1 MEIRELTEKDLTD
14 YQSDIIGYIYDNLM
28 INLPFISEIEKLA
41 EEKYLDIVR
50 FKKDGSAILYGAFE
64 EKMLGFLWAYERE
77 VFGEKRLHLE
87 HLIVDA
93 NARAN
98 GIGSKLI
105 EKLYDVALARNVSK
119 VELMT
124 TMSNENAVSFYRKH
138 GYDVKRVQMELE
150 VEDQNAD

>member
-14 YQSDIIGYIYDNLM
+14 YQSDIIRYICDNLM

-50 FKKDGSAILYGAFE
+50 FKKDGSAILYGVFE
-64 EKMLGFLWAYERE
+64 GKMLGFLWAYERE
-77 VFGEKRLHLE
+77 VFGEKRLHLD

-93 NARAN
+93 NVRAT

-105 EKLYDVALARNVSK
+105 EKLYDIALVRNVSK
-119 VELMT
+119 IELMA
-124 TMSNENAVSFYRKH
+124 TMSNENAVNFYRKH
-138 GYDVKRVQMELE
+138 GYDIKRVQMEIE
-150 VEDQNAD
+150 VEN

>member
-14 YQSDIIGYIYDNLM
+14 YQSDIIRYICDNLM

-50 FKKDGSAILYGAFE
+50 FKKDGSAILYGVFE
-64 EKMLGFLWAYERE
+64 GKMLGFLWAYERE
-77 VFGEKRLHLE
+77 VFGEKRLHLD

-93 NARAN
+93 NVRAT

-105 EKLYDVALARNVSK
+105 EKLYDIALVRNVSK
-119 VELMT
+119 IELIA
-124 TMSNENAVSFYRKH
+124 TMSNENAVNFYRKH
-138 GYDVKRVQMELE
+138 GYDIKRVQMEIE
-150 VEDQNAD
+150 VEN

>member
-77 VFGEKRLHLE
+77 IFGEKRLHLD

-93 NARAN
+93 NVRAT

-105 EKLYDVALARNVSK
+105 EKLYDIALVRNISK
-119 VELMT
+119 IELMA
-124 TMSNENAVSFYRKH
+124 TMSNENAVNFYRKH
-138 GYDVKRVQMELE
+138 GYDIKRVQMEIE
-150 VEDQNAD
+150 VEN

>member
-14 YQSDIIGYIYDNLM
+14 YQSDIIGYICDNLM

-50 FKKDGSAILYGAFE
+50 FKKVGSAILYGVFE
-64 EKMLGFLWAYERE
+64 GKMLGFLWAYERE
-77 VFGEKRLHLE
+77 VFGEKRLHLD

-93 NARAN
+93 NVRAT

-105 EKLYDVALARNVSK
+105 EKLYDIALVRNVSK
-119 VELMT
+119 IELMA
-124 TMSNENAVSFYRKH
+124 TMSNENAVNFYRKH
-138 GYDVKRVQMELE
+138 GYDIKRVQMEIE
-150 VEDQNAD
+150 VEN

>member
-77 VFGEKRLHLE
+77 IFGEKRLHLD

-93 NARAN
+93 NVRAT

-105 EKLYDVALARNVSK
+105 EKLYDIALVRNISK
-119 VELMT
+119 IELMA
-124 TMSNENAVSFYRKH
+124 TMSNENAVNFYRKH
-138 GYDVKRVQMELE
+138 GYDIKRVQMEIE
-150 VEDQNAD
+150 VENYNAD

>member
-14 YQSDIIGYIYDNLM
+14 YQSDIIRYICDNLI

-50 FKKDGSAILYGAFE
+50 FKKDGSAILYGVFE
-64 EKMLGFLWAYERE
+64 GKMLGFLWAYERE
-77 VFGEKRLHLE
+77 VFGEKRLHLD

-93 NARAN
+93 NVRAT

-105 EKLYDVALARNVSK
+105 EKLYDIALVRNVSK
-119 VELMT
+119 IELMA
-124 TMSNENAVSFYRKH
+124 TMSNENAVNFYRKH
-138 GYDVKRVQMELE
+138 GYDIKRVQMEIE
-150 VEDQNAD
+150 VEN

>member
-14 YQSDIIGYIYDNLM
+14 YQSDIIGYICDNFM

-50 FKKDGSAILYGAFE
+50 FKKDGSAILYGVFE
-64 EKMLGFLWAYERE
+64 GKMLGFLWAYERE
-77 VFGEKRLHLE
+77 VFGEKRLHLD

-93 NARAN
+93 NVRAT

-105 EKLYDVALARNVSK
+105 EKLYDIALVRNVSK
-119 VELMT
+119 IELMA
-124 TMSNENAVSFYRKH
+124 TMSNENAVNFYRKH
-138 GYDVKRVQMELE
+138 GYDIKRVQMEIE
-150 VEDQNAD
+150 VEN

>member
-14 YQSDIIGYIYDNLM
+14 YQSDIIGYICDNLM

-50 FKKDGSAILYGAFE
+50 FKKDGSAILYGVFE
-64 EKMLGFLWAYERE
+64 GKMLGFLWAYERE
-77 VFGEKRLHLE
+77 VFGEKRLHLD

-93 NARAN
+93 SVRAT

-105 EKLYDVALARNVSK
+105 EKLYDIALVRNVSK
-119 VELMT
+119 IELMA
-124 TMSNENAVSFYRKH
+124 TMSNENAVNFYRKH
-138 GYDVKRVQMELE
+138 GYDIKRVQMEIE
-150 VEDQNAD
+150 VEN